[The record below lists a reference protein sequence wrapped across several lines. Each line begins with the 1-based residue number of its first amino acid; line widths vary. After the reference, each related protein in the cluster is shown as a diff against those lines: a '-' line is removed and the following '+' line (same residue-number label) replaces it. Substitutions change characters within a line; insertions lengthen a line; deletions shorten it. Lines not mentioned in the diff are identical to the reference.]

1 MNLEGKFVEANLAKQ
16 KITELKRTKELKLIK
31 ESELRQIEEKN
42 VLEEKQYAELNDFN
56 SIMDNHFKQ
65 LNEKFEH
72 LQNELYQKHQKEIET
87 FTTKFEAE
95 TQTTTPKPSKEL
107 IVLNRQ
113 MELYAKQKD
122 YQNAHNVQ
130 VKILNKSKKEKEAF
144 LKNRQIKLK
153 KEIENLK
160 QMQLLEVNALNLK
173 LETQYNEFKK
183 TRALELEKLFLR
195 YKIQIRGL
203 TNLHNQ
209 EKSNFQK
216 ILLGKPCKTPIRPLS
231 NPPSI

>member
-1 MNLEGKFVEANLAKQ
+1 MKRAIEKQKEEAKQ
-16 KITELKRTKELKLIK
+16 DDK
-31 ESELRQIEEKN
+31 
-42 VLEEKQYAELNDFN
+42 Y
-56 SIMDNHFKQ
+56 
-65 LNEKFEH
+65 
-72 LQNELYQKHQKEIET
+72 
-87 FTTKFEAE
+87 
-95 TQTTTPKPSKEL
+95 
-107 IVLNRQ
+107 
-113 MELYAKQKD
+113 
-122 YQNAHNVQ
+122 
-130 VKILNKSKKEKEAF
+130 
-144 LKNRQIKLK
+144 
-153 KEIENLK
+153 ENLK